1 MKYII
6 LLISILLFIFMDIFG
21 LGIIIV
27 PIEYL
32 VTIIH
37 ELGHATAAFL
47 TGGHVSLVEISPNGG
62 GFTQTSGGVESV
74 VIMSGY
80 LGSVIFSNLFI
91 FFGFTNYKISRVIT
105 ILLSVFFIYSGIFL
119 FNSMSSTIIQLVYGF
134 FFLIVGWKLYKI
146 SNYVLIILGTL
157 SLIDVLMNFNVHP
170 KSDLEQFCK
179 VMGGSFNFWMYSWLI
194 VAILTTSFNAYLIYK
209 NHHFENLKTKNDGN
223 R

>member
-1 MKYII
+1 
-6 LLISILLFIFMDIFG
+6 MDTFG
-21 LGIIIV
+21 LGYIV
-27 PIEYL
+27 IPIEYL

-62 GFTQTSGGVESV
+62 GFTQTSGGIESV

-91 FFGFTNYKISRVIT
+91 FFGFTNYKVSRVIT
-105 ILLSVFFIYSGIFL
+105 ILLSIFFIYSGIFL

-146 SNYVLIILGTL
+146 NNYILIILGTL

-179 VMGGSFNFWMYSWLI
+179 VMGGSSDVWMYTWLI
-194 VAILTTSFNAYLIYK
+194 FAIIITGLNAFFIYMS
-209 NHHFENLKTKNDGN
+209 HRKTKTDGN